1 MSVGPAALAQA
12 PGYPGLRAKRRDVEQ
27 EGCGALLP
35 CTRHDSQM
43 TTTQDRKGTEE
54 PGTGLDIVTWLKIV

>member
-1 MSVGPAALAQA
+1 MSVGPAALVQA
-12 PGYPGLRAKRRDVEQ
+12 PESPGLRAERWDVKQ

-43 TTTQDRKGTEE
+43 TMTQDSKGTEE
-54 PGTGLDIVTWLKIV
+54 PGTGLDIVTWLQIV